1 MISLKSPIFYSLV
14 LMFLL
19 SCSMERAPLGTEKN
33 PIKIYFTPSVEAK
46 KIEDHSKTIKKYLEV
61 NTPYKYKVASPTSY
75 IAVIEAF
82 GTKRADVAA
91 LNTFGYILAQE
102 KYGVEARIIFLRYGS
117 DTYKAQIIT
126 KNDNKIN
133 SMKDLDK
140 KKFAFVDPSS
150 TSGYLLPLKM
160 FKDAGIAPSE
170 TVFASRHD
178 NVVTMIYQGQVDAGA
193 TFYSP
198 PEKGKIQDARRLVKT
213 QYPDVEEK
221 IKILQL
227 SEPIPNDPIVF
238 RKDVPEEM
246 KSTIINTLEKFIKT
260 KDGKDAFY
268 AIYGATNFRKASDKD
283 YDVVRKM
290 LKTIGKSAESLVK

>member
-1 MISLKSPIFYSLV
+1 
-14 LMFLL
+14 
-19 SCSMERAPLGTEKN
+19 MERAPLGTEKN